1 MGEEDDFETDF
12 IGGRDLRDELQD
24 LDSKVGDLE
33 SLNLFGVEM
42 SAESI
47 MRNVD
52 KRKKGTTKKEVQQ
65 VLNDLVQMVAE
76 VDPNG
81 LSRDFS

>member
-1 MGEEDDFETDF
+1 M
-12 IGGRDLRDELQD
+12 RDELQD